1 MTAELYLAGAV
12 ILLAFWTIAQMVVM
26 WYIVQQGKKHKIPEE
41 ILREGKVKTQGML
54 TKAIE
59 QANKI
64 LVAAQLKGIQLVAE
78 EKITGEELSA
88 EFKKHLDLIE
98 KTLAEHMENQAKLAE
113 DRYAQFIVT
122 TEKTIADHIIHN
134 QKTLEGKAE
143 AMIERTQGLL
153 TNFATDLETHIK
165 GEVEK
170 EMDTARAELVHYR
183 QQRMRVI
190 DERIID
196 ILEEVLR
203 SVLDKKLTLAEHS
216 ELIYKALEEAKRGN
230 SFSKT
235 AANQPQENVG
245 SQER

>member
-1 MTAELYLAGAV
+1 MNSELYLAGAV
-12 ILLAFWTIAQMVVM
+12 ILLAFWTIAQMVLM
-26 WYIVQQGKKHKIPEE
+26 WFIVRQSRKHKVPEE
-41 ILREGKVKTQGML
+41 LLREGKAKTQTIL
-54 TKAIE
+54 ARAIQ

-64 LVAAQLKGIQLVAE
+64 LVSAQLKGIQLVAE
-78 EKITGEELSA
+78 EKLSGEELSA
-88 EFKKHLDLIE
+88 EFKKHLDEIE
-98 KTLAEHMENQAKLAE
+98 RILTDHMEQQAKLAE

-122 TEKTIADHIIHN
+122 TEQSIADHILHN

-153 TNFATDLETHIK
+153 TNFAGELEAHIK

-170 EMDTARAELVHYR
+170 EMDTARAELIHYR

-203 SVLDKKLTLAEHS
+203 AVLDKTLTLAEHS

-230 SFSKT
+230 AFSK
-235 AANQPQENVG
+235 AAAEKQRS
-245 SQER
+245 SQDTVVR